1 MNRQALVC
9 RNILEKPD
17 ITQREMAKNMDISLG
32 TVNGLV
38 KECLAEGYIAE
49 EENGKEKYLILLEKG
64 KELLKPYKV
73 DGALII
79 AAGLVPFCAS
89 YLRDSKGLFR
99 GLWRAHDR
107 ASDQTAP

>member
-64 KELLKPYKV
+64 KELRLPHCLDQELGEIAVRVKMLVKRRRTKRPRDLYYTLV
-73 DGALII
+73 LALGADCV
-79 AAGLVPFCAS
+79 A
-89 YLRDSKGLFR
+89 
-99 GLWRAHDR
+99 
-107 ASDQTAP
+107 